1 MSLLKFLF
9 SKVFFKQI
17 LFGIIFVVL
26 MFVLLKLFLS
36 GYTNHGESVQ
46 VPDLRGLSL
55 AEAGQQL
62 ASADLSFQVID
73 SVYNEK
79 ERGTVLDQLPKHG
92 SKVKENRI
100 IFLTVNSMN
109 PPMKVLNVKAGES
122 LRVARTKLE
131 ILGIAFDV
139 EYRPDICNDCVVEMK
154 YKGKTITTGDRIS
167 KGDRIKLILG
177 IQSNE
182 KVVIPNL
189 IGMRADSALIQIM
202 DRSLQPGVMFFDFS
216 PLTKADSMSAR
227 VFKQRPTESLEP
239 EILMGSP
246 VDIWL
251 SKTGQ
256 PD

>member
-9 SKVFFKQI
+9 SKVFYRQV
-17 LFGIIFVVL
+17 LFGVIFVVL
-26 MFVLLKLFLS
+26 MFFLLKVFLS
-36 GYTNHGESVQ
+36 AYTNHGDSVP
-46 VPDLRGLSL
+46 VPDLRGLTL
-55 AEAGQQL
+55 DEAGEKL
-62 ASADLSFQVID
+62 SASDLSYQVID
-73 SVYNEK
+73 SVFNEK
-79 ERGTVLDQLPKHG
+79 ERGTVLDQLPIPG

-131 ILGIAFDV
+131 ILGIAFDID
-139 EYRPDICNDCVVEMK
+139 YRPDICNDCVVEMK
-154 YKGKTITTGDRIS
+154 YKGKTVNTGDHIA

-177 IQSNE
+177 LQSNE
-182 KVVIPNL
+182 KVVVPNL
-189 IGMRADSALIQIM
+189 VGMRADSALLQIM

-227 VFKQRPTESLEP
+227 VYKQRPTESLEP

-251 SKTGQ
+251 SITGQ
-256 PD
+256 PE